1 MRQKTCPVL
10 QPGDRYVELPQLG
23 RMPCRQS
30 PGPARLSPVQAH
42 HTRKWKRKP
51 GWSLKAVRVL
61 LAAAGPVWYQ
71 LSRADSHWLT
81 DWHSHFMTLNKV
93 VLWQLRSQSVDS
105 QIFVRISRLLTRG
118 EGLIVTSRHW
128 MLDLTKYPDICQ
140 TSDLPSS
147 QVGLA
152 DVYTPLSHL
161 GLFWYTVHT
170 THFTHSASSDWREK
184 KAEEISFTHV
194 LVDIKSLM

>member
-105 QIFVRISRLLTRG
+105 NISVRISRLVTQAGWRLHSDVLTG
-118 EGLIVTSRHW
+118 CYILLNIC
-128 MLDLTKYPDICQ
+128 PDIAHTEQFMTCRAEI
-140 TSDLPSS
+140 PS
-147 QVGLA
+147 L
-152 DVYTPLSHL
+152 TP
-161 GLFWYTVHT
+161 YT
-170 THFTHSASSDWREK
+170 THSYFGPVQTLR
-184 KAEEISFTHV
+184 
-194 LVDIKSLM
+194 LR